1 MYVVLLCILQ
11 INKEMEQKHDT
22 RCKENQFLSLPSLFN
37 LWILIFYFKQLI
49 FDWWN
54 KHFISDDDSKI
65 LNSVLYHKQCYIVLG
80 SLQNMEFL

>member
-1 MYVVLLCILQ
+1 MTQGARKTNFWVCQV
-11 INKEMEQKHDT
+11 
-22 RCKENQFLSLPSLFN
+22 FLTYEY
-37 LWILIFYFKQLI
+37 FYFKQLI

>member
-1 MYVVLLCILQ
+1 MQGKPIFESA
-11 INKEMEQKHDT
+11 KS
-22 RCKENQFLSLPSLFN
+22 FLTCEY
-37 LWILIFYFKQLI
+37 FYFKQLI